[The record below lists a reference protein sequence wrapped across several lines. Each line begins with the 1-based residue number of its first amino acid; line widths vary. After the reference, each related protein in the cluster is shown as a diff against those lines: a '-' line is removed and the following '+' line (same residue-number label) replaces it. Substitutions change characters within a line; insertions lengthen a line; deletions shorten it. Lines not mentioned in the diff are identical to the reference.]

1 MATTSSLLG
10 HARECSR
17 SGRCSTRDG
26 TLVIRS
32 LGLGLGDLKEHH
44 ILNRTPRWC
53 RDGLVFAADVRHAK
67 EVIEEFEEASSKPLS
82 SPVVVDSASGNHANN
97 QRLPGDVDKQL
108 YQRIVANDGLDF
120 RFLISCLASAVS
132 APTLGVLQA
141 AKGVGRYLRKVPVA
155 WQGFPF
161 CDPRPGVLLCYAD
174 AECATE

>member
-82 SPVVVDSASGNHANN
+82 SPVVVDSASGNHADN
-97 QRLPGDVDKQL
+97 QRLQGDVEKQL
-108 YQRIVANDGLDF
+108 YQRIVANDRLDF
-120 RFLISCLASAVS
+120 RFSISCLASAVS